1 MSYLIGSM
9 TIGRFV
15 GTIFLLLAEIPY
27 SKPFKVVNLWQRT
40 LATNSWSAYLG
51 IRYLVSY
58 WNEMDVSDWCFV
70 SHPAKRLRQG
80 MDVESDPVSH
90 NLLSEIGF
98 LKGLELTLRLM
109 AFALFFGGLPCKSYT
124 FISSATHQ
132 RSAVQPNGNPFP
144 FVIEGST
151 LLCRWSIMA
160 LIAVA
165 RGAVWMLEHPDRTT
179 VDLMPSFQALMP
191 LKLKPLMV
199 RWFLSQWSFHHV
211 LEFSKLFRVVVP
223 FMSWVPQSKRNQSK
237 VNGNARRTFPK
248 TRAGLWQCVQTPAGY
263 VEFSTT
269 KHFPNLCLRPVNGEY
284 VLFCIPPQNIF
295 NNVSRTRA
303 PEYT

>member
-132 RSAVQPNGNPFP
+132 RSAVQPNGK
-144 FVIEGST
+144 T
-151 LLCRWSIMA
+151 LPVRDRGFHLAMS
-160 LIAVA
+160 LEHHGLNS
-165 RGAVWMLEHPDRTT
+165 RGARCS
-179 VDLMPSFQALMP
+179 VDVGTPWPNNCRFDAIFPSLDAPQAEAPWWWDGSCLSDHFIMFWNFQNYSA
-191 LKLKPLMV
+191 
-199 RWFLSQWSFHHV
+199 W
-211 LEFSKLFRVVVP
+211 
-223 FMSWVPQSKRNQSK
+223 
-237 VNGNARRTFPK
+237 
-248 TRAGLWQCVQTPAGY
+248 
-263 VEFSTT
+263 
-269 KHFPNLCLRPVNGEY
+269 
-284 VLFCIPPQNIF
+284 
-295 NNVSRTRA
+295 
-303 PEYT
+303 